1 MEKKCSICL
10 SDTSGG
16 SRGSA
21 RGARPPLFLYK
32 TEARR
37 AEKSFFGDRAPSLS
51 KGLDDRLPRPPSYV
65 KVWNHHWTQLCGSNN
80 GCLVNVKENKR
91 WYSVMYFTVK
101 GNVTLKIRMPVL
113 FVETRNSLA
122 HAPSSRYPKSR
133 FFDIFFPRFVHKST
147 LFVSHKFI
155 CIPVQFANIVARLTG

>member
-51 KGLDDRLPRPPSYV
+51 KGLDDRLPRPSPPYL
-65 KVWNHHWTQLCGSNN
+65 KVWNHHWTQLCDSNN
-80 GCLVNVKENKR
+80 GCLVNVKENSGGIPSCILQWKEMLHWKLECRFCLLKQETR
-91 WYSVMYFTVK
+91 WRMRQARV
-101 GNVTLKIRMPVL
+101 IRNRDFSIFFSLDSHIRALYLSATSL
-113 FVETRNSLA
+113 FVFQSSL
-122 HAPSSRYPKSR
+122 R
-133 FFDIFFPRFVHKST
+133 I
-147 LFVSHKFI
+147 L
-155 CIPVQFANIVARLTG
+155 